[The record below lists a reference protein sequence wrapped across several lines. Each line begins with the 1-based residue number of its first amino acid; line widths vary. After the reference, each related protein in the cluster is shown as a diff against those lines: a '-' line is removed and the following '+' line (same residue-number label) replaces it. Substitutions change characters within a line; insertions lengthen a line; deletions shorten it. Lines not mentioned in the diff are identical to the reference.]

1 LSSFKGSLVKTTQ
14 IYGQATYLL
23 SLIIKEFRLFE
34 RFALNLYDKM
44 KAFYGNLKLG
54 ILGGGQLGRM
64 LIQQAINY
72 NVNIK
77 VLDPDREAPCR
88 KLCDEFVVGSLGD
101 YETVYSFGKKV
112 DLLTIEIEKVNV
124 DALEQLEREG
134 VIVYPQPRI
143 IRLIQDK
150 GLQKQ
155 FFKENDIPT
164 ASFMVINH
172 PKQLKE
178 GAFPYPYIQKLRR
191 DGYDGKGVYKVA
203 DETYLANAFTEPS
216 LIEQLIDFEKEIAVI
231 VARNEKGNISTFPV
245 VEMEFNPQANLVEFL
260 ISPSTL
266 SFEIQQEAEKIAKK
280 IAESLKIVGL
290 LAVEMFLTK
299 DGKILVNEVAPRPHN
314 SGHQTIEGNI
324 VSQFEQHLRAI
335 FNQPLGDTTGIN
347 NAIMVNLLGEQG
359 YEGPAVYK
367 GMEQV
372 LKCSGVY
379 VHLYGKALTKP
390 FRKMG
395 HVTIVDADRE
405 KAIEKAKYVQDTLKV
420 IA

>member
-1 LSSFKGSLVKTTQ
+1 
-14 IYGQATYLL
+14 
-23 SLIIKEFRLFE
+23 
-34 RFALNLYDKM
+34 M
-44 KAFYGNLKLG
+44 KAFYGDLRLG

-72 NVNIK
+72 NVTVK

-88 KLCDEFVVGSLGD
+88 RLCNEFVVGSLSD
-101 YETVYSFGKKV
+101 YETVYNFGKKV

-124 DALEQLEREG
+124 DALEQLEKEG
-134 VIVYPQPRI
+134 VVVYPQSRI

-164 ASFMVINH
+164 AEFQVISS
-172 PKQLKE
+172 PEQLK
-178 GAFPYPYIQKLRR
+178 ASHIQFPYIQKLRR
-191 DGYDGKGVYKVA
+191 DGYDGKGVYKVV
-203 DETYLANAFTEPS
+203 DESYLANAFTEPS
-216 LIEQLIDFEKEIAVI
+216 LIERLIDFEKEIGVI
-231 VARNEKGNISTFPV
+231 VARNESGEVKTFPL
-245 VEMEFNPQANLVEFL
+245 VEMEFNPEANLVEFL

-266 SFEIQQEAEKIAKK
+266 PFEVQMEAESIAKR
-280 IAESLKIVGL
+280 IAETLNIVGI

-299 DGKILVNEVAPRPHN
+299 DGKILVNELAPRPHN
-314 SGHQTIEGNI
+314 SGHQSIEGNV

-335 FNQPLGDTTGIN
+335 FDQPLGDTACIN
-347 NAIMVNLLGEQG
+347 NAIMVNILGEAG
-359 YEGPAVYK
+359 YEGPAVYQGIEK
-367 GMEQV
+367 I
-372 LKCSGVY
+372 LKCAGVY

-395 HVTIVDADRE
+395 HVTIVDSDRE
-405 KAIEKAKYVQDTLKV
+405 KAIEKARYVQQTLKV

>member
-1 LSSFKGSLVKTTQ
+1 MKT
-14 IYGQATYLL
+14 
-23 SLIIKEFRLFE
+23 
-34 RFALNLYDKM
+34 
-44 KAFYGNLKLG
+44 FYGDLKLG

-72 NVNIK
+72 NVTVK

-88 KLCDEFVVGSLGD
+88 KLCDEFVVGSLSD
-101 YETVYSFGKKV
+101 YETVYNFGKKV

-124 DALEQLEREG
+124 EALQQLESEG
-134 VIVYPQPRI
+134 VMVYPQPRI

-164 ASFMVINH
+164 ADFQVISSLE
-172 PKQLKE
+172 QLKQSHIP
-178 GAFPYPYIQKLRR
+178 FPYIQKLRR
-191 DGYDGKGVYKVA
+191 DGYDGRGVYKVV
-203 DETYLANAFTEPS
+203 DETYLDKAFTEPS
-216 LIEQLIDFEKEIAVI
+216 LIERWIDFEKEIAVI
-231 VARNEKGNISTFPV
+231 VARNESGEVKTFPL
-245 VEMEFNPQANLVEFL
+245 VEMEFNPEVNLVEFL

-266 SFEIQQEAEKIAKK
+266 PFEVQQEAEQIAKR
-280 IAESLKIVGL
+280 IAETLKIVGI
-290 LAVEMFLTK
+290 LAVEMFLDK
-299 DGKILVNEVAPRPHN
+299 HGRILVNELAPRPHN
-314 SGHQTIEGNI
+314 SGHQSIEGNV

-335 FNQPLGDTTGIN
+335 FDQPMGDTACLN
-347 NAIMVNLLGEQG
+347 NAIMVNILGEPG
-359 YEGPAVYK
+359 YEGPAIYK
-367 GMEQV
+367 GIEKI
-372 LKCSGVY
+372 LKCEGVY

-405 KAIEKAKYVQDTLKV
+405 KAIEKARYVQETLKV